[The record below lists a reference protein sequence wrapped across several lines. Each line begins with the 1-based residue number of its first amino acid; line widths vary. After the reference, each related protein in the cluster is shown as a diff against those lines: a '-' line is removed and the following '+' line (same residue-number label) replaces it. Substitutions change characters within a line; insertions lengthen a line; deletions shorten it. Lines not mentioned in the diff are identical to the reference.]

1 MPQAPAL
8 VFEFIGSILE
18 APDCAASQGD
28 SPESVGPSLPV
39 DSPLVE
45 GYYPPMKRKK
55 TDQDLFNQQLLQVH
69 NDYIGPA
76 IQEAIERANAVLKPP
91 PSVVI
96 HAIFAAAFNA
106 CTEAEPDER
115 KAYTLFN
122 ETAASILDLHSIPSN
137 LHRHS

>member
-1 MPQAPAL
+1 MPQALAL
-8 VFEFIGSILE
+8 VFEFIGPILE

-28 SPESVGPSLPV
+28 SSESVGPALPV
-39 DSPLVE
+39 DSPMVE

-55 TDQDLFNQQLLQVH
+55 TDRDLFNQQLLQVH

-76 IQEAIERANAVLKPP
+76 IKEAIERANADLKPP
-91 PSVVI
+91 PSVVL
-96 HAIFAAAFNA
+96 HAIFTAAFNA

-115 KAYTLFN
+115 KAYALFK

-137 LHRHS
+137 LHGHS